1 MNSEMLGL
9 SYLQIALGKTDHL
22 VAHIN
27 SNDKEPS
34 WDGDVEVY
42 RKAGHV
48 HAKADLILKVPVQ
61 VKGHCKPN
69 LKKKSIKYSIQ
80 YADLKNYLAIG
91 GTIFFVIY
99 INDSGDKAAIY
110 YADLLPY
117 DLKKH
122 LKAYD
127 GDPYKYKSIELKTF
141 PKKKNDIADVF
152 LNFTHHMNMQRASI
166 NSTPVTLESL
176 CTSDPAQFSNIELT
190 MGYST
195 TSRNY
200 QFPFDYFFDHE
211 TYLYVKQPHD
221 VTLPIA
227 HLKNVETVNYTVNA
241 PISVKS
247 VVFYD
252 HYTVSR
258 TKNLSTINFGADI
271 HQALQVGT
279 QAKPDFH
286 FSLSGSLSERI

>member
-9 SYLQIALGKTDHL
+9 SHLQIALGKTDHL

-34 WDGDVEVY
+34 WDGDVEVQ

-141 PKKKNDIADVF
+141 PKKKNDIVRPLTAP
-152 LNFTHHMNMQRASI
+152 LLLQSRCAHLILHNFPIQNLLWAILLHHEII
-166 NSTPVTLESL
+166 NFPSTI
-176 CTSDPAQFSNIELT
+176 F
-190 MGYST
+190 ST
-195 TSRNY
+195 TKHI
-200 QFPFDYFFDHE
+200 FM
-211 TYLYVKQPHD
+211 
-221 VTLPIA
+221 
-227 HLKNVETVNYTVNA
+227 
-241 PISVKS
+241 
-247 VVFYD
+247 
-252 HYTVSR
+252 
-258 TKNLSTINFGADI
+258 LSSHTM
-271 HQALQVGT
+271 
-279 QAKPDFH
+279 
-286 FSLSGSLSERI
+286 